1 MKIRVYELS
10 QANDGLG
17 GVSEEKVLVYEGR
30 GKCVQK
36 DHEVENS
43 PYNYDDRVYD
53 VILPNQLEL
62 NLESNYEMEVEEWK

>member
-1 MKIRVYELS
+1 MRIRVYELS
-10 QANDGLG
+10 QINDGLG
-17 GVSEEKVLVYEGR
+17 GISEEKVLVYEGR

-36 DHEVENS
+36 EHNLQNS

-62 NLESNYEMEVEEWK
+62 NLESNYEMEVEE